1 MAAPRHR
8 RRGFSRRVQYGLFAG
23 YVIAVVGIMLGVGLL
38 LLSRFDPRAF
48 GTLRGVVT
56 DAGALVA
63 GVGRTGIEAGHH
75 AGDALNA
82 YVAAGTQN
90 AALKKQLAHERRA
103 VIASRAIAAENVRLK
118 KLAKLSE
125 HLPRPILSAR
135 LIGSTPTGQR
145 RFAILSAGNADGVRP
160 GMAVRSPEGLM
171 GRVFESGIFASRVLL
186 LTDGE
191 TAVPVKI
198 VRNGL
203 AGLAT
208 GQGDGSMEI
217 RALIAGGR
225 PFRLGDVAV
234 TSGTGGVYTPNIPVA
249 VVTEVR
255 GDRAIARPLADPARA
270 DFAVVYPIFQP
281 PITELPAQPKP

>member
-23 YVIAVVGIMLGVGLL
+23 YVIAVVGIMLAIGLL
-38 LLSRFDPRAF
+38 LLSRLDPGAF
-48 GTLRGVVT
+48 GRLRGIVV
-56 DAGALVA
+56 DAGALFA
-63 GVGRTGIEAGHH
+63 GIGRSGIRAGQD
-75 AGDALNA
+75 AGDMIDA
-82 YVAAGTQN
+82 YVAAGSQN
-90 AALKKQLAHERRA
+90 AELKRQLAAERRA
-103 VIASRAIAAENVRLK
+103 VIAARTIAAENARLK
-118 KLAKLSE
+118 KLARLTE

-145 RFAILSAGNADGVRP
+145 RFAILSAGTAEGVRP
-160 GMAVRSPEGLM
+160 GMAVRSPEGLI

-191 TAVPVKI
+191 TAVPIRI
-198 VRNGL
+198 VRNGV

-208 GQGDGSMEI
+208 GQGDGNMEI
-217 RALIAGGR
+217 RGLIAGGR
-225 PFRLGDVAV
+225 SFRRGDLAV

-255 GDRAIARPLADPARA
+255 GDRVIAKPLADPARA
-270 DFAVVYPIFQP
+270 DFAVVYPIFQAP
-281 PITELPAQPKP
+281 VTDMPTQPKP

>member
-38 LLSRFDPRAF
+38 MLSRFDPRAF
-48 GTLRGVVT
+48 GTLRGVIV
-56 DAGALVA
+56 DAGAIFA
-63 GVGRTGIEAGHH
+63 GIGRSGIESGHDAGE
-75 AGDALNA
+75 AIDAYL
-82 YVAAGTQN
+82 AAGSQN
-90 AALKKQLAHERRA
+90 EALRSQLAAERRA
-103 VIASRAIAAENVRLK
+103 VIAAKAIAAENARLK
-118 KLAKLSE
+118 KLARLSE
-125 HLPRPILSAR
+125 HLPKPILSAR

-145 RFAILSAGNADGVRP
+145 RFAILSAGTTEGVRP
-160 GMAVRSPEGLM
+160 GMAVSSPEGLI
-171 GRVFESGIFASRVLL
+171 GRVFESGIFASWVLL

-191 TAVPVKI
+191 TAVPVKL

-203 AGLAT
+203 AALAT

-217 RALIAGGR
+217 RSLIAGGR
-225 PFRLGDVAV
+225 PFRRGDLAV

-270 DFAVVYPIFQP
+270 DFAAVYPIFQAP
-281 PITELPAQPKP
+281 VTDMPAQPKP

>member
-23 YVIAVVGIMLGVGLL
+23 YVIAVVGIMLGIGLL

-48 GTLRGVVT
+48 GTLRGVVV
-56 DAGALVA
+56 DAGALFA
-63 GVGRTGIEAGHH
+63 GIGRTGIEAGHN
-75 AGDALNA
+75 AGDALDA
-82 YVAAGTQN
+82 YVAAGSQN
-90 AALKKQLAHERRA
+90 AALKHQLAAERRA
-103 VIASRAIAAENVRLK
+103 VIASRTIAAENARLK
-118 KLAKLSE
+118 KLVRLSE

-145 RFAILSAGNADGVRP
+145 RFAILSAGNAEGVRP
-160 GMAVRSPEGLM
+160 GMAVRSAEGLI

-191 TAVPVKI
+191 TAVPVKV
-198 VRNGL
+198 VRNGI
-203 AGLAT
+203 AGLAS
-208 GQGDGSMEI
+208 GQGDGTMEI

-225 PFRLGDVAV
+225 PFRLGDLAV

-270 DFAVVYPIFQP
+270 DFAVVYPIFQAT
-281 PITELPAQPKP
+281 ITEMPAQPKP